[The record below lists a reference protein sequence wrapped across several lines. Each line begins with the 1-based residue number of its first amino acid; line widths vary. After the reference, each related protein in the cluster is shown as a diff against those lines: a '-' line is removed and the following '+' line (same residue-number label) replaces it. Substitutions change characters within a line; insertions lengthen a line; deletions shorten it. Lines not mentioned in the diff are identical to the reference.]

1 MSEPKRYGHKAIIYP
16 KSDDDTYITIP
27 VEQEDGQW
35 VSYSDYARLKA
46 ENIRLKTEVEHLM
59 IFCNC
64 TIIPNKELQ
73 AQVERLTKAGDAMAI
88 RLIRCEERF
97 NGIESAEA
105 QMWYIAK
112 EGGCP

>member
-1 MSEPKRYGHKAIIYP
+1 MPALKGEEACEHVERVSAIAWSNGAYKA
-16 KSDDDTYITIP
+16 T
-27 VEQEDGQW
+27 E
-35 VSYSDYARLKA
+35 ALKA
-46 ENIRLKTEVEHLM
+46 ENARLKTEVQHLM
-59 IFCNC
+59 VFCNC
-64 TIIPNKELQ
+64 TLIPNKELQ
-73 AQVERLTKAGDAMAI
+73 AKVERLTKAGDAMAI